1 MNNMFI
7 DHTKKYMMI
16 DGHQI
21 ELSFAPEPNNDLF
34 ARVSSILLGGNPH
47 ICNNEQSSL
56 KSGKRKCDKNG

>member
-1 MNNMFI
+1 MNNMFL

-34 ARVSSILLGGNPH
+34 ARVSSILINSH
-47 ICNNEQSSL
+47 ICNKASYSV
-56 KSGKRKCDKNG
+56 KSNQKEVKSDG